1 MKNAKHKLSF
11 TISQYNVKHNLHF
24 RKFGF
29 SILLILTVL
38 LNGGCA
44 RKTPTENI
52 IDNHIE
58 HINEVLDYSY
68 NNIEQDKDTIFL
80 QNELKNCKM
89 VLEDT
94 KQTYHSEISTCNAK
108 INYWRL
114 MTFCLGLFLSA
125 WIFLR
130 IRHIF

>member
-1 MKNAKHKLSF
+1 MKNTNRKLSF
-11 TISQYNVKHNLHF
+11 IKYWESVKHNLHF
-24 RKFGF
+24 CKIGF
-29 SILLILTVL
+29 SILLFVAVL

-80 QNELKNCKM
+80 QNELKSCKM
-89 VLEDT
+89 VLEDA
-94 KQTYHSEISTCNAK
+94 KQTYYSEIDGCEAK
-108 INYWRL
+108 TNYWRL
-114 MTFCLGLFLSA
+114 ATLCLGFVLSA
-125 WIFLR
+125 LIFLR
-130 IRHIF
+130 IRRIF

>member
-1 MKNAKHKLSF
+1 MVYNAGKVWKMKN
-11 TISQYNVKHNLHF
+11 TN
-24 RKFGF
+24 RKIGF
-29 SILLILTVL
+29 SILLVVAVL

-80 QNELKNCKM
+80 QNELKSCKM
-89 VLEDT
+89 VLEDA
-94 KQTYHSEISTCNAK
+94 KQTYYSEISTCEAK
-108 INYWRL
+108 TSYWRL
-114 MTFCLGLFLSA
+114 ATLCLCFVLSA
-125 WIFLR
+125 LIFLR
-130 IRHIF
+130 IKSIF